1 MKLGRRLER
10 KPKVREAMGWSNSTL
25 YQKIKD
31 GLFVPPVKLGPRTS
45 TWPSDEVVALQD
57 IYVAEKPQEQIRA
70 LVRELKAARK
80 GVL

>member
-1 MKLGRRLER
+1 MKRGRRLER
-10 KPKVREAMGWSNSTL
+10 KPKVCEAMGWSNSTL

-45 TWPSDEVVALQD
+45 TWPSDVVAALQD